1 MLARIPRAYLRW
13 MAVVC
18 LALLVFGL
26 GCAGFREYNLAA
38 HRERS
43 FADVAY
49 VSLQLFVV
57 QSGDLDGPIGWKLEF
72 ARFAAPV
79 VAAYAG
85 FCALLS
91 VFFHHVQLFRP
102 WLIGDHVIVC
112 GLGRRGSKLVQ
123 QLRAQ
128 GKCVVV
134 IEHDENNA
142 ELVHC
147 RQMGAIVLLGMA
159 NDRRVLDKACVHR
172 AKTLISIV
180 GDDGVNVE
188 TAILAHQLNEKR
200 RAGALDCVVHVFDPR
215 LQRALKKHR
224 IFTDTDDPFE
234 LRLFNAFEIGA
245 QAMLQKQPVLD
256 PAVLGETRQPH
267 VLIVGLGRLG
277 ESLLVQAVAQWRDRR
292 HSPADKLRATVI
304 DRHVEQKRDW
314 IPMCYPD
321 LAEACDITFLQV
333 DIHFPRFPN
342 QVLLEGGDGV
352 PPVTAAFICVDN
364 DSLALFAALT
374 LHDCLKGR
382 NVPIVVRMTE
392 QAGLAALLGT
402 DADRQGLIEGV
413 HAVGLLDVA
422 CSLDL
427 VLGKTPPASRG
438 KAAGQAARGSTD
450 LN

>member
-1 MLARIPRAYLRW
+1 LLARIPRPYLRW
-13 MAVVC
+13 IAVVC
-18 LALLVFGL
+18 LALLVFGV
-26 GCAGFREYNLAA
+26 GYAGFREHYRAA

-43 FADVAY
+43 IADVAY
-49 VSLQLFVV
+49 VSLQLFLV

-91 VFFHHVQLFRP
+91 IFFYHVQLFRP
-102 WLIGDHVIVC
+102 WLIGNHVIVC

-123 QLRAQ
+123 QLRAL

-147 RQMGAIVLLGMA
+147 RQMGAIVLLGTA

-172 AKTLISIV
+172 ARTLISIV

-188 TAILAHQLNEKR
+188 TAILAHQLNQKR
-200 RAGALDCVVHVFDPR
+200 RSGVLDCVVHVFDPR

-245 QAMLQKQPVLD
+245 QAMLHKHPVLE
-256 PAVLGETRQPH
+256 PAAAGGPRQPH

-277 ESLLVQAVAQWRDRR
+277 ESLLVQAAAEWRDRR
-292 HSPADKLRATVI
+292 QSPADKLHVTVI
-304 DRHVEQKRDW
+304 DRRVEVRRDW
-314 IPMCYPD
+314 IPMCHPD
-321 LAEACDITFLQV
+321 LAEACDITFVQM
-333 DIHFPRFPN
+333 DIHFPRFPDR
-342 QVLLEGGDGV
+342 VLLDGSDGI
-352 PPVTAAFICVDN
+352 PPITAAFVCVDS

-374 LHDCLKGR
+374 LHDCLKGK

-392 QAGLAALLGT
+392 QAGLAALLGS
-402 DADRQGLIEGV
+402 DAGCQGLIEGV

-427 VLGKTPPASRG
+427 VLGKTP
-438 KAAGQAARGSTD
+438 AAGRT
-450 LN
+450 